1 MRGIAEHG
9 SGYYFLMNNAENI
22 PKYVEK
28 ATDDLLNLIGSES
41 VFKVRGKNGSVLKKI
56 FDHDDLVGGSKL
68 RDIRENNMQQLVA
81 QFDVTPAASTPSV
94 EILTWEL
101 SFNAAETKENKLIK
115 GNLTV
120 GFTDNEQEVKQ
131 QADDVLV
138 AVVVQEV
145 GEIDKTILRMMDDGR
160 TGEAVIQ
167 KSIAIQ
173 MLKEVQEKD
182 TTGFVKRILA
192 NAERMYADMQNKKK
206 NKAAVRKNLDY
217 NGYLNRRASISA
229 MNEMEINECDAIVED
244 SIPTYSNLNNIVEND
259 DDDENANANMAK
271 IRHNRRLS

>member
-1 MRGIAEHG
+1 MAQF
-9 SGYYFLMNNAENI
+9 S
-22 PKYVEK
+22 
-28 ATDDLLNLIGSES
+28 
-41 VFKVRGKNGSVLKKI
+41 KKI